1 MALARQLTKD
11 YPNYAQSEG
20 MEYVEKEIIEI
31 GRNKKNDYAQ
41 IVEKVM
47 IENLRLKYSVTAL
60 GEEYNQKL
68 RKELEK

>member
-1 MALARQLTKD
+1 MD
-11 YPNYAQSEG
+11 
-20 MEYVEKEIIEI
+20 YVEKEIIEI
-31 GRNKKNDYAQ
+31 GRNKKEDYGE

-68 RKELEK
+68 RK